1 MHPHNPAVRDVMTAE
16 APLQAE
22 IVAGAPFELLIGLYA
37 TATPGAR
44 REPSWA
50 PGSATECP
58 PATRRAIEAVGDR
71 AGEVWLHLLGLALEL
86 QQVEV
91 DDFVATIEA
100 LDAVEL
106 RRHLLGVYVPSWR
119 QLVGSNTLERAAVGD
134 DDANTEL
141 LDNLRYYG
149 GRARESLSQLLPLP
163 PHETKVRIIS
173 ALRLFGDEVFATARP
188 TLIERLDQESRQ
200 KQTLK
205 ASVTVEELIDIAGQ
219 GYTYER
225 EPEFGRVVLIP
236 HFAARPWLLLCQHRD
251 TRVICYSAADE
262 ELEPAQQR
270 EQRLLAV
277 GRALGDP
284 KRVGIILRLE
294 RGDATLQELADE
306 IGLAKSTTHH
316 HLGQLRAAR
325 LIALR
330 GNAAG
335 YRYTLD
341 PTGFADAEL
350 VLGSFEFA
358 DYQPTGRRLPR
369 PLR

>member
-1 MHPHNPAVRDVMTAE
+1 MHQHNPAVVRDVMTAE
-16 APLQAE
+16 VPLEAE

-37 TATPGAR
+37 TASPGA

-50 PGSATECP
+50 PVSPAECP
-58 PATRRAIEAVGDR
+58 GATRLAIEAVGNR

-86 QQVEV
+86 RRADVE
-91 DDFVATIEA
+91 DFVAAIEA

-119 QLVGSNTLERAAVGD
+119 HLVGSNTLERAAVGD
-134 DDANTEL
+134 DDANNEL
-141 LDNLRYYG
+141 LDNARYYG
-149 GRARESLSQLLPLP
+149 GRARDSLSQLLPLP
-163 PHETKVRIIS
+163 ALETKERITS
-173 ALRLFGDEVFATARP
+173 ALRLFNDEVFAPARP
-188 TLIERLDQESRQ
+188 ALIEQLRQESR
-200 KQTLK
+200 KKETLK
-205 ASVTVEELIDIAGQ
+205 DSVTVEELIDIAGQ
-219 GYTYER
+219 SYIYER
-225 EPEFGRVVLIP
+225 EPEFGKVVLIP

-251 TRVICYSAADE
+251 MRVICYSAADE
-262 ELEPAQQR
+262 ELEPGQQR

-277 GRALGDP
+277 GRALGDS
-284 KRVGIILRLE
+284 KRVAIILRLE
-294 RGDATLQELADE
+294 RGEATLQELADE

-316 HLGQLRAAR
+316 HLGRLRAAR

-350 VLGSFEFA
+350 VLGGFGHVTHKREALQSSR
-358 DYQPTGRRLPR
+358 D
-369 PLR
+369 

>member
-1 MHPHNPAVRDVMTAE
+1 MSPNNPAVVRDVMTAE
-16 APLQAE
+16 APLEAE
-22 IVAGAPFELLIGLYA
+22 VVAGAPFELLIGLYA
-37 TATPGAR
+37 TATPGVR

-50 PGSATECP
+50 PGSAAECP

-86 QQVEV
+86 GQVDV
-91 DDFVATIEA
+91 DDFVASIDVME
-100 LDAVEL
+100 AVEF

-134 DDANTEL
+134 DVASTEL
-141 LDNLRYYG
+141 LDNPRYYG
-149 GRARESLSQLLPLP
+149 GRARESLSRLLPLP
-163 PHETKVRIIS
+163 ALETKERLTTV
-173 ALRLFGDEVFATARP
+173 LRLFNDEVFAAARP
-188 TLIERLDQESRQ
+188 GLIGPLEQESR
-200 KQTLK
+200 KKETLK
-205 ASVTVEELIDIAGQ
+205 ESVSVEELIDIAAQ
-219 GYTYER
+219 GYAYER
-225 EPEFGRVVLIP
+225 EPEFGKVVLIP

-251 TRVICYSAADE
+251 MRVICYSAPDE
-262 ELEPAQQR
+262 ELEPARQR
-270 EQRLLAV
+270 EQRLLAL

-284 KRVGIILRLE
+284 KRVAIILRLE
-294 RGDATLQELADE
+294 QGDATLQELADE

-316 HLGQLRAAR
+316 HLGQLRTAR

-350 VLGSFEFA
+350 VLSNFVHVTHNREA
-358 DYQPTGRRLPR
+358 PQSMRN
-369 PLR
+369 